1 MEGTTAMSDDITADA
16 GDTTTETVA
25 ADEKPFTAP
34 QSQEDLNKIIE
45 SRLARERAKF
55 ADYPEL
61 QKAAGRLA
69 EIEAANKSE
78 AEKTAER
85 LAAAE
90 KRASELEAQALRAEV
105 ANEKGVPAK
114 LLAGAT
120 REELEAAA
128 DELIAFRGEPKPS
141 VPKSSALGRVNQT
154 AAAAASTSPG
164 MGTLRAAYGN

>member
-1 MEGTTAMSDDITADA
+1 MEGNTTMSDDVTADA
-16 GDTTTETVA
+16 GDTTTETAA
-25 ADEKPFTAP
+25 ADEKPFAAP
-34 QSQEDLNKIIE
+34 QSQEELNKIIE
-45 SRLARERAKF
+45 ARLARERAKF
-55 ADYPEL
+55 ADYNEL
-61 QKAAGRLA
+61 KTAAERLA

-90 KRASELEAQALRAEV
+90 KRAAELEVQALRAEV

-128 DELIAFRGEPKPS
+128 DELIAFRGEQKPP
-141 VPKSSALGRVNQT
+141 VPKSAALGRVNQPT
-154 AAAAASTSPG
+154 NPAAEATPG
-164 MGTLRAAYGN
+164 VGRMRAAYSN

>member
-1 MEGTTAMSDDITADA
+1 MEGTTAMSDDVTADA
-16 GDTTTETVA
+16 GDTTTETA
-25 ADEKPFTAP
+25 AEEKPFTAP

-45 SRLARERAKF
+45 ARLARERAKF
-55 ADYPEL
+55 ADYQEL
-61 QKAAGRLA
+61 KTAAERLA

-90 KRASELEAQALRAEV
+90 KRAAELEVQALRAEV

-114 LLAGAT
+114 LLAGGT

-128 DELIAFRGEPKPS
+128 DELIAFRGEQKPP
-141 VPKSSALGRVNQT
+141 VPKSAALGRVNQPT
-154 AAAAASTSPG
+154 NPAAEATPG
-164 MGTLRAAYGN
+164 VGRMRAAYSN